1 MTELLGAG
9 ATGNDWSGQL
19 KKWRWQACWVEAGQK
34 QRNYVQASAEIKATC
49 VYHQLNNRCRRIID
63 CFDDSRSIGQG
74 RQSRMSKEFSH
85 HCVRNLVVRDSK
97 QVGLPDE
104 RTVDRG
110 SNESGRVWNILWQ
123 RESTLSPSLT
133 RKCCAVDVH

>member
-74 RQSRMSKEFSH
+74 RQS
-85 HCVRNLVVRDSK
+85 L
-97 QVGLPDE
+97 GLPDE
-104 RTVDRG
+104 LTVDRG
-110 SNESGRVWNILWQ
+110 SKESGRVWYILWATRVDTLTFTYQ
-123 RESTLSPSLT
+123 KVVVPSTYI
-133 RKCCAVDVH
+133 D